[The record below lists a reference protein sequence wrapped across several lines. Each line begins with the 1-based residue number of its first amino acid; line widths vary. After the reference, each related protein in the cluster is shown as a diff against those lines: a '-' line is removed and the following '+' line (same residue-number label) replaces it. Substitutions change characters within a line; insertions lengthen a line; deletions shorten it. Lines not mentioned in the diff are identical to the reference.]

1 MRMDAQLQVCTRC
14 QSRWRLQRL
23 WLRTKP
29 SNIFRFKNFKKRKT
43 HVLNDLMVR
52 RIVSSAIVCVLL
64 FSGAAQ
70 SVQACTGI
78 LLTAADG
85 SVVHARTMEFA
96 IDIQSDVIMIPR
108 GYARTGTTPDGKEGL
123 KWRAR
128 YASVGANGVGQ
139 PFIFDGVN
147 EKGLAA
153 GLFYFPTSAGY
164 MPYTAEDAGK
174 TMAPWEFGSWAL
186 ENFASVEEVRANV
199 GNVVVPAV
207 VYEGWGIAPEVHFII
222 SDATGKS
229 VVIEFVGGKLT
240 VYDAPLGVITNSP
253 TFDWQMTNL
262 RNYVNFSMTNVP
274 PVKLGPVM
282 LEPFG
287 QGSGMLGI
295 PGDFTPPSRFV
306 RAVAFSQSVFQPKTG
321 GDAILEA
328 FHILNQ
334 FDIPKGAARE
344 HEKDAHDSVQADYT
358 IWTAASDLR
367 TRRFYFRTYENSQIR
382 MVDLM
387 KMNLDAKDI
396 VTISMKG
403 DEMIKSLTP

>member
-1 MRMDAQLQVCTRC
+1 
-14 QSRWRLQRL
+14 
-23 WLRTKP
+23 
-29 SNIFRFKNFKKRKT
+29 
-43 HVLNDLMVR
+43 
-52 RIVSSAIVCVLL
+52 
-64 FSGAAQ
+64 
-70 SVQACTGI
+70 
-78 LLTAADG
+78 
-85 SVVHARTMEFA
+85 
-96 IDIQSDVIMIPR
+96 
-108 GYARTGTTPDGKEGL
+108 
-123 KWRAR
+123 
-128 YASVGANGVGQ
+128 
-139 PFIFDGVN
+139 
-147 EKGLAA
+147 
-153 GLFYFPTSAGY
+153 
-164 MPYTAEDAGK
+164 
-174 TMAPWEFGSWAL
+174 
-186 ENFASVEEVRANV
+186 
-199 GNVVVPAV
+199 
-207 VYEGWGIAPEVHFII
+207 
-222 SDATGKS
+222 
-229 VVIEFVGGKLT
+229 
-240 VYDAPLGVITNSP
+240 
-253 TFDWQMTNL
+253 
-262 RNYVNFSMTNVP
+262 VP

-344 HEKDAHDSVQADYT
+344 HEKDAHDNVQADYT